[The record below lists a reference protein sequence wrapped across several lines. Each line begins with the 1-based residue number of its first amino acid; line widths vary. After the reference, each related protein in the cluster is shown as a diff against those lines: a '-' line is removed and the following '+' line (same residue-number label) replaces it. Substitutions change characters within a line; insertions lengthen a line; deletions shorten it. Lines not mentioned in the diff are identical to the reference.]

1 MATTFLSPIGNDAN
15 FTVSGVPA
23 SGYKLFTYL
32 AGTTTKQ
39 TTYQDNA
46 AATPNANPILLNS
59 QGYPASGG
67 AVVEIWLTQGV
78 NYKFVLAPSTDTD
91 PPGSPVWTR
100 DNISGIDDPTN
111 ITAGNEWAQGTTPP
125 FISTTPLSC
134 PGDAETIYQA
144 N

>member
-46 AATPNANPILLNS
+46 AVTPNANPILLNS

-67 AVVEIWLTQGV
+67 SVVEIWLNQGV
-78 NYKFVLAPSTDTD
+78 NYKFVYTAGTDGD
-91 PPGSPVWTR
+91 PPSSPVWTR

-111 ITAGNEWAQGTTPP
+111 ITAANEWIQGPTPT
-125 FISTTPLSC
+125 FVSTTSFTLS
-134 PGDAETIYQA
+134 GDQRT
-144 N
+144 NF